1 MQLSG
6 TDDVNF
12 VGSGEVLN
20 VTSEPHAGRIGIVLD
35 KDNQL
40 IIEERYYSLPA
51 TYTVQRLG
59 KCKEKQLVLTFD
71 DGPDSRWT
79 PKVLSILKHY
89 KVPAAFFMVGLQMEK
104 NIPIVKDVFDQ
115 GCTIGNHTFTH
126 HNMIENSDRRSF
138 AELKLTRML
147 IESITG
153 QSTILFRAPYNADA
167 DPTDH
172 EEIWP
177 MIIASR
183 RNYLF
188 VGGIY

>member
-1 MQLSG
+1 MGERCSDANSKDNATQWDG
-6 TDDVNF
+6 RCDF

-115 GCTIGNHTFTH
+115 GCTIGNHT
-126 HNMIENSDRRSF
+126 SP
-138 AELKLTRML
+138 
-147 IESITG
+147 IT
-153 QSTILFRAPYNADA
+153 T
-167 DPTDH
+167 
-172 EEIWP
+172 
-177 MIIASR
+177 
-183 RNYLF
+183 
-188 VGGIY
+188 